1 MIEILLKNKE
11 IVRVQSCKELS
22 DSQLDFTVMQL
33 IDSSNEDKNWLKER
47 FDLDFSKASFE
58 LKENK
63 TISVKVIY
71 M

>member
-47 FDLDFSKASFE
+47 FPVLCNGTPESKFSG
-58 LKENK
+58 
-63 TISVKVIY
+63 
-71 M
+71 